1 MTNVFTYGT
10 LMNPKVVRNI
20 VKADSE
26 SVEGTLEGWARK
38 RVDGAIYPGI
48 KRQQGSKISGVLW
61 LNVTD

>member
-1 MTNVFTYGT
+1 
-10 LMNPKVVRNI
+10 MNPKVVRNI
-20 VKADSE
+20 VKANFE